1 MLLASKQPILQILM
15 RQTLI
20 SLNLQSF
27 TAWLRNG
34 LILMLLAC
42 APLYAQDTK
51 VVEIEKVTRKNI
63 IQTVRLI
70 GTVKAKRATTFIAKT
85 QGTLQHH
92 IPAGHHVKKGAVLA
106 TLENSELEKSYALT
120 LDSVKIAKI
129 QYERLLPLAKSHVI
143 SKQALEEK
151 KAQWIDAQKRLSLA
165 KIDLDKSRF
174 IAPFDGI
181 VGVYKIT
188 PGSQVAEGESIVT
201 LYDPTDVMVEF
212 DIPGSLLHQLKDGQQ
227 VYVNGKTFPLTHV
240 QKMIDPQTHMS
251 CASVHFSCKNCFIG
265 ETVDVD
271 LALAEH
277 RNVIVIPTEALFLKN
292 GKSFVYTVVDNKVTL
307 KPVILGI
314 REKEMVE
321 IIDGIQTGEQ
331 LILRGQARLYPNA
344 PVKIH
349 PPIQLAKVTT

>member
-1 MLLASKQPILQILM
+1 
-15 RQTLI
+15 
-20 SLNLQSF
+20 
-27 TAWLRNG
+27 
-34 LILMLLAC
+34 
-42 APLYAQDTK
+42 
-51 VVEIEKVTRKNI
+51 
-63 IQTVRLI
+63 
-70 GTVKAKRATTFIAKT
+70 
-85 QGTLQHH
+85 
-92 IPAGHHVKKGAVLA
+92 
-106 TLENSELEKSYALT
+106 
-120 LDSVKIAKI
+120 
-129 QYERLLPLAKSHVI
+129 VI

-165 KIDLDKSRF
+165 KIELDKSRF
-174 IAPFDGI
+174 IAPFEGI

-227 VYVNGKTFPLTHV
+227 VYVNGKSFPITHI
-240 QKMIDPQTHMS
+240 QKMIDPETHMS
-251 CASVHFSCKNCFIG
+251 GASVHFSCKNCFIG

-271 LALAEH
+271 LALTEH

-292 GKSFVYTVVDNKVTL
+292 GQSFVYTVVDNKVTL

-349 PPIQLAKVTT
+349 SPTQLAKVTT